1 MAAEV
6 LYLLVNNPDVSGEIS
21 FGCEEHGTMLTLVVL
36 PFFVNGFH
44 VSRQIG
50 SLTEC
55 HGAERA
61 LEVFPLLMNG
71 FEMHRQFNFILKGLV
86 AQKTWL
92 VLGASPFSQ
101 LSVHCVEVISKPE
114 LSREDL
120 RANGTLPGALVF
132 VIAFRVDLQRQRA
145 CALLRAGG
153 ALKLLLLILFVHG
166 RCFRSRDLFS
176 SLGENRTLV
185 LHHLLL
191 NLEFVQM
198 SLYVLLTMFFRGLD
212 ADQGFPNERGRT

>member
-6 LYLLVNNPDVSGEIS
+6 LYLLVNNLDVSGEIS

-55 HGAERA
+55 HGAVRA

-71 FEMHRQFNFILKGLV
+71 FEMRRQLNFILKGLV

-120 RANGTLPGALVF
+120 RANGTLPGTLVF
-132 VIAFRVDLQRQRA
+132 VIALRVDLQRQRTRE
-145 CALLRAGG
+145 LLRAG
-153 ALKLLLLILFVHG
+153 
-166 RCFRSRDLFS
+166 
-176 SLGENRTLV
+176 
-185 LHHLLL
+185 
-191 NLEFVQM
+191 
-198 SLYVLLTMFFRGLD
+198 
-212 ADQGFPNERGRT
+212 